1 MKSNKSKGLSV
12 EAVVATGVGIAIV
25 FLLKRFLPIPTGVPN
40 TTIDLGEAFIAFLG
54 AIFGPAVGGLVAF
67 FAHLFNDLS
76 WGDPWWT
83 WIVADGI
90 FGLIIG
96 YSRNFLKL
104 RTEPLTKKKLFQFN
118 LLQIGANILC
128 WGIIA
133 PLGDILVYSQPAGKV
148 FLQGITATITDVL
161 SVGIVGTLLISAYA
175 KTQIQKNRLS
185 KD

>member
-1 MKSNKSKGLSV
+1 M
-12 EAVVATGVGIAIV
+12 
-25 FLLKRFLPIPTGVPN
+25 
-40 TTIDLGEAFIAFLG
+40 
-54 AIFGPAVGGLVAF
+54 
-67 FAHLFNDLS
+67 FNDLS